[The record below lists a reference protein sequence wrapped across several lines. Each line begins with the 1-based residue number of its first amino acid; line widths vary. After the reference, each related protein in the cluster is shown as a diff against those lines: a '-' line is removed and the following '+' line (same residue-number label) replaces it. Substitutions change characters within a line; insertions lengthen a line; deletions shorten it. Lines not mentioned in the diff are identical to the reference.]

1 MNGLTDFLLKA
12 GPTRLFAALGVI
24 AVVAAVLF
32 TMVLRMG
39 GEEKALLFSGV
50 DMRETAEISQRLEA
64 AEIPYELGAD
74 GSSIMVARSRVLEA
88 RMMLSAEGLPSRGG
102 VGYEIFDEPDAL
114 GQTQFQQNINRL
126 RALEGEL
133 ARTIA
138 SLDGI
143 ASARVHLVLPE
154 RQLFSREAE
163 QPTASI
169 VLQLRRDAL
178 TAGQVR
184 AIRNLVAGA
193 TPGLATNRVTI
204 LDETGRLL
212 AAASADGEGGAVGGD
227 EGVDARQAAM
237 EERVRRTVTDIVEG
251 VVGPG
256 NARVQVSAEMDFN
269 RVSETSER
277 FDPEGRVVRST
288 SSSEETGNST
298 DGRAPQGATAGA
310 NVPDGAGGQGGA
322 GGASDNNSTSSETVN
337 YEISRTTR
345 TEISEGGRMRRLS
358 VAVAV
363 NGALTPAAEEGGE
376 ATYTPRTDEEMTRIS
391 QLVRSAVGFNQERGD
406 VVEVVNVQF
415 AAAAATV
422 GTEAA
427 APGMFDFGS
436 FDLMRII
443 EIAATLIASLAFVF
457 FVLRPLIGG
466 LVRGG
471 GGGMPALPGSGGAA
485 AALPGAPYAAALP
498 APDGG
503 MGGGDSVEPAIDI
516 AQIQGRV
523 RASSVKKVAE
533 VVDQHPDESMQIIRG
548 WLNNAL

>member
-1 MNGLTDFLLKA
+1 VNGITDFLLKA
-12 GPTRLFAALGVI
+12 GPTRLFTALGII

-32 TMVLRMG
+32 TIVLRMG
-39 GEEKALLFSGV
+39 GEEKSLLFSGV
-50 DMRETAEISQRLEA
+50 ETREMAEITQRLEQ

-74 GSSIMVARSRVLEA
+74 GSSVMVARSRVLEA

-143 ASARVHLVLPE
+143 AAARVHLVLPE
-154 RQLFSREAE
+154 RQLFAREAE
-163 QPTASI
+163 QPSASI

-178 TAGQVR
+178 TPGQVR

-193 TPGLATNRVTI
+193 TPGLTTDRVTI
-204 LDETGRLL
+204 IDEAGRLL
-212 AAASADGEGGAVGGD
+212 AAATEGDAGAAA
-227 EGVDARQAAM
+227 EGVDARQVSM

-256 NARVQVSAEMDFN
+256 NARVQVTAEMDFN

-288 SSSEETGNST
+288 STSEETGSST
-298 DGRAPQGATAGA
+298 DGRAAQGATAAA
-310 NVPDGAGGQGGA
+310 NVPDGAGASGGA
-322 GGASDNNSTSSETVN
+322 GGQSDNNSTSSETVN

-363 NGALTPAAEEGGE
+363 NGVLTPGAEGAEAAY
-376 ATYTPRTDEEMTRIS
+376 APRSDEEMQRIT
-391 QLVRSAVGFNQERGD
+391 QLVRSAVGFNEQRGD
-406 VVEVVNVQF
+406 LVEVVNVQF
-415 AAAAATV
+415 AAPQNAP
-422 GTEAA
+422 GTEAQ

-443 EIAATLIASLAFVF
+443 ELAAMLIASLAFVF

-471 GGGMPALPGSGGAA
+471 APAGGGGPPALPGPAGAA
-485 AALPGAPYAAALP
+485 VALPGAPIAAGLP
-498 APDGG
+498 SPDGVDG
-503 MGGGDSVEPAIDI
+503 SIEPAIDI

-533 VVDQHPDESMQIIRG
+533 VVDKHPDESMQIIRG
-548 WLNNAL
+548 WLNNAM

>member
-1 MNGLTDFLLKA
+1 MNAITDFLLKA

-32 TMVLRMG
+32 TIVLRMG
-39 GEEKALLFSGV
+39 GEESGLLFSGV
-50 DMRETAEISQRLEA
+50 ETREMAEITQRLEQ

-74 GSSIMVARSRVLEA
+74 GSSVMVARSRVLEA

-154 RQLFSREAE
+154 RQLFSRESE
-163 QPTASI
+163 QPSASI

-178 TAGQVR
+178 TPGQVR

-193 TPGLATNRVTI
+193 TPGLTTDRVTI
-204 LDETGRLL
+204 IDETGRLL
-212 AAASADGEGGAVGGD
+212 AAASEGEAGASA
-227 EGVDARQAAM
+227 EGVDARQVAM

-256 NARVQVSAEMDFN
+256 NARVQVTAEMDFN

-288 SSSEETGNST
+288 STSEETGSSS
-298 DGRAPQGATAGA
+298 DGRAAQGATSAA
-310 NVPDGAGGQGGA
+310 NVPDGAGAA
-322 GGASDNNSTSSETVN
+322 GGTGGQSDNNSTSSETVN

-345 TEISEGGRMRRLS
+345 TEVSEGGRMRRLS

-363 NGALTPAAEEGGE
+363 NGVLTPAAEEGGE
-376 ATYTPRTDEEMTRIS
+376 ATYAPRSDEEMQRIT
-391 QLVRSAVGFNQERGD
+391 QLVRSAVGFNEPRGD
-406 VVEVVNVQF
+406 LVEVVNVQF
-415 AAAAATV
+415 AAPQNAP
-422 GTEAA
+422 GTEAE

-443 EIAATLIASLAFVF
+443 EIAAMLIASLAFVF

-466 LVRGG
+466 LVRGSPAG
-471 GGGMPALPGSGGAA
+471 GGGGPPALPGTGGAA
-485 AALPGAPYAAALP
+485 VALPSAPYAAGLP
-498 APDGG
+498 SPDGDG
-503 MGGGDSVEPAIDI
+503 SVEPAIDI

-548 WLNNAL
+548 WLNNAM